1 MKAMHWLRIWRL
13 RLRALLRGAAV
24 DRDLDDELQG
34 HLRYLIDEYVAQ
46 GLPLSE
52 ARDRAL
58 REFGGVVRLKEEC
71 RDAHGIAWLT
81 DAVQDARY
89 GLRLLRRTPGF
100 TVAAVLTLALG
111 IGANTAIFSLV
122 NTVLLR
128 LLPVERPQELVFIQ
142 SAGTEGRGATPP
154 YPYFERVRNETSAFS
169 GMAAFAADELRLE
182 VDGIVEQLFGQ
193 IASGSYFDMLG
204 LRPAV
209 GRLLTMDDERLDPP
223 VAVISYGYWQRRF
236 GGDPRAIGRTIS
248 FGDRMF
254 TIVGVTPA
262 EFWGLYPGR
271 QVELTLPV
279 TQARGMLTN
288 VTTWSW
294 FEAIAR
300 LRHGASIEQ
309 ATAQADT
316 IFQSFIKDRDRS
328 EEMRVKHFD
337 HIELASASR
346 GLDRLRTR
354 FSRPLYALTLV
365 AGLVLLI
372 ACVNLGN
379 LLLVRG
385 AARTREFAI
394 RQATGA
400 GSVRLLRQLLI
411 ETCLL
416 FLVGALAGLV
426 VASVVIRALTG
437 FFAIGRNPIVL
448 DVHYDWTLVAFA
460 AAISVPAALVT
471 GLWPALRAA
480 RINPQGAMK
489 ESDARLAG
497 SLRMTVVGRVLV
509 SSQVALSLAL
519 VVGAVIFVKTMVNL
533 RAIDLGFTPGRV
545 LTMSLDPM
553 LRDEAGMTREQF
565 WTRVLDRV
573 RGLPGIRAAS
583 LSVLTPLSGRD
594 TGRGVTV
601 AGFQPRS
608 QADGVVRLN
617 HVSEDYFR
625 TFGIELV
632 AGRAFTA
639 SDAPGAAKVAVVN
652 EAAAA
657 AYFGGRSPIGQ
668 TIMFGKAAYQ
678 VVGVVRDHKHK
689 SLREQA
695 QRFVFLPIWQRLD
708 PITRITLAVSSDH
721 APSTLARTVAHEARA
736 VHASTL
742 VSDVIDVEEQIDA
755 SLVSERLLSTL
766 ASAFA
771 VLALGLAAIGL
782 YGVMSYSVARRHSE
796 FGVRLALGARPSRIA
811 SGIFRE
817 VALQVAAGLALGIP
831 AALTIARMAE
841 GMLFGTTSADPAHYV
856 LSAAILAAVACVAAW
871 IPAYRAST
879 IDPTVALRQE

>member
-1 MKAMHWLRIWRL
+1 MRWLQIWRL

-24 DRDLDDELQG
+24 NRDLDDELRA
-34 HLRYLIDEYVAQ
+34 HLQYLTDEYIAS
-46 GLPLSE
+46 GLSPDE

-58 REFGGVVRLKEEC
+58 REFGGVVRLKEQC

-81 DAVQDARY
+81 DAVQDVKY

-100 TVAAVLTLALG
+100 TVAATLTLALG

-142 SAGTEGRGATPP
+142 TAGTEGRGATPP
-154 YPYFERVRNETSAFS
+154 YPYFERVRNETSVFS
-169 GMAAFAADELRLE
+169 GMAAFAADELRIE
-182 VDGIVEQLFGQ
+182 IDGMVEQVFGQ
-193 IASGSYFDMLG
+193 IASGSYFNMLG
-204 LRPAV
+204 LNPAV
-209 GRLLTMDDERLDPP
+209 GRLLTMDDEKLDPP
-223 VAVISYGYWQRRF
+223 VAVIGYGYWQRRF
-236 GGDPRAIGRTIS
+236 GGDPRAIGRAVS
-248 FGDRMF
+248 FGDRTFM
-254 TIVGVTPA
+254 IVGVTPS
-262 EFWGLYPGR
+262 EFWGLHPGR
-271 QVELTLPV
+271 QVELTLPI
-279 TQARGMLTN
+279 TQARGMLTS

-300 LRHGASIEQ
+300 LGRGMTVEQ

-316 IFQSFIKDRDRS
+316 IFQSFMKDRDRS
-328 EEMRVKHFD
+328 EEMRLKHFD

-354 FSRPLYALTLV
+354 FSRPLYALTVV
-365 AGLVLLI
+365 AGVVLLI

-400 GSVRLLRQLLI
+400 GSVRLLRQLLT

-416 FLVGALAGLV
+416 FLIGALAGLL
-426 VASVVIRALTG
+426 VASVVIGALTG

-448 DVHYDWTLVAFA
+448 DVQYDWTLLAFA
-460 AAISVPAALVT
+460 AAISVVAALVT
-471 GLWPALRAA
+471 GLSPALRAS
-480 RINPQGAMK
+480 RTDPQGAMK
-489 ESDARLAG
+489 DGGARLAG
-497 SLRMTVVGRVLV
+497 SRRMTVVGRVLV
-509 SSQVALSLAL
+509 SSQVALSLVL
-519 VVGAVIFVKTMVNL
+519 VIGAVIFGKTMVNL
-533 RAIDLGFTPGRV
+533 RAVDLGFTPGRV

-553 LRDEAGMTREQF
+553 LQDDAGPSRAQF
-565 WTRVLDRV
+565 WTRVLERV

-594 TGRGVTV
+594 TGRGITV
-601 AGFQPRS
+601 PGFQPRT
-608 QADGVVRLN
+608 QAEGIVHLN

-632 AGRAFTA
+632 AGLAFSA
-639 SDAPGAAKVAVVN
+639 SDAPGAAKVAVMN
-652 EAAAA
+652 EAAARF
-657 AYFGGRSPIGQ
+657 YFAERMPIGE
-668 TIMFGKAAYQ
+668 TVRFGQSGDYQ
-678 VVGVVRDHKHK
+678 IVGVVRDHKHK
-689 SLREQA
+689 SVREA
-695 QRFVFLPIWQRLD
+695 APRFVFVPIWQRVD
-708 PITRITLAVSSDH
+708 PIIRITLAVSSDQ
-721 APSTLARTVAHEARA
+721 PLSTLAPAVAHEARA
-736 VHASTL
+736 VHRSTL

-755 SLVSERLLSTL
+755 TLVSERLLSTL

-782 YGVMSYSVARRHSE
+782 YGVLSYSVARRRSE

-817 VALQVAAGLALGIP
+817 VALQVAVGLALGIP

-841 GMLFGTTSADPAHYV
+841 GMMFGVTSAEPAHYV
-856 LSAAILAAVACVAAW
+856 LSAVILAAVACVAASV
-871 IPAYRAST
+871 PAYRAST
-879 IDPTVALRQE
+879 IDPALALRQE